1 MTRRNWKRE
10 VPRSLS
16 HAMELCITHARDKK
30 NLSVDNIADLMG
42 LANKWMLYKWTE
54 SGRMPAILI
63 HPFEHACDCSFMT
76 QYFATSNNKMLV
88 DIPKGRKVEDSEL
101 LELQSGF
108 NDAVNLLARFY
119 QGGAEA
125 EETIG
130 ALTKL
135 MEEIAGHRA
144 NVSKVITPELGL

>member
-16 HAMELCITHARDKK
+16 HAMELCIAHARDKK

-42 LANKWMLYKWTE
+42 LANKWTE

-63 HPFEHACDCSFMT
+63 RPFEHACDCSFMT
-76 QYFATSNNKMLV
+76 QYIATSDNKMLV

-125 EETIG
+125 EEAIG
-130 ALTKL
+130 ALAKV
-135 MEEIAGHRA
+135 MEGIAGHRA
-144 NVSKVITPELGL
+144 NVSKAQTPELAL